1 MQILTPEVWIIIGF
15 VCIIL
20 EFMIPGVLFVFFGIS
35 AIFVGLLTIM
45 FGLPSGH
52 GIPYLVFTI
61 LSVGQIVFL
70 RKKFKS
76 WFTGKTLTG
85 DENTLEEYIGKE
97 ATVVSGFEGDSNKGT
112 VQFKGANWNAVSN
125 TAGLKPG
132 DEVIIEKQSGI
143 TLTVSKNA

>member
-35 AIFVGLLTIM
+35 AILVGLLVKI
-45 FGLPSGH
+45 FGLPTGH

-61 LSVGQIVFL
+61 LSIGQIVLL

-85 DENTLEEYIGKE
+85 GENTLEEYIGKE
-97 ATVVSGFEGDSNKGT
+97 ATVVDGFEGESNKGT
-112 VQFKGANWNAVSN
+112 VLFKGANWNAISN
-125 TAGLKPG
+125 TPDLKPG

-143 TLTVSKNA
+143 TLTVSRKA